1 MIESFF
7 LAQAEASLSMTPV
20 IEGLMSTFEVFYLKH
35 HGKYAI

>member
-1 MIESFF
+1 
-7 LAQAEASLSMTPV
+7 MTPV